1 MNKKKQKIFVYSR
14 PPPFPHGNAVA
25 SQSEKRP
32 AVSPLLTL
40 LLASLVIMGSPGP
53 SSISATATG
62 AAFGIRRALP
72 YVIGLIAGTTTVLLA
87 VALGLASLIVA
98 IPAANRAISIA
109 GSLYILYLA
118 YKIATAPPLGD
129 PTHHATAPTFLPG
142 YLLGIA
148 NPKAYLAIAA
158 VYAGTTLSPNPIA
171 DATSKLAALGTMI
184 ALIHLFWLTIGVSLA
199 HALRHPVAS
208 RCINAGMALALVATT
223 VTALAR

>member
-1 MNKKKQKIFVYSR
+1 M
-14 PPPFPHGNAVA
+14 
-25 SQSEKRP
+25 
-32 AVSPLLTL
+32 SPLIAL

-72 YVIGLIAGTTTVLLA
+72 YVVGLILGTMTVLLA

-98 IPAANRAISIA
+98 IPAANRIISLA

-129 PTHHATAPTFLPG
+129 ATHHATAPSILPG

-208 RCINAGMALALVATT
+208 RCINAGMALALGATT